1 MKTNKFNKL
10 VIKIKQ
16 IKILNVN
23 NKKKR
28 FKNNKKELINTNQ
41 K

>member
-28 FKNNKKELINTNQ
+28 FKNNKKELINKNQ